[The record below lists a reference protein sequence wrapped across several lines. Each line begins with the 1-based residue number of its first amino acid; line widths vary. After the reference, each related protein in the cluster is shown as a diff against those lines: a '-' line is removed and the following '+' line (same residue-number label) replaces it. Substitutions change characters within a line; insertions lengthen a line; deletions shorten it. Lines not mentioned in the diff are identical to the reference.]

1 MIGANVWSIDPT
13 IRYWPKAE
21 PAPVP
26 PPTARNRAARR
37 ASAKPKARPK
47 WAGRSCLGPPI
58 CFRETYDGTP
68 FSAQALGKASV
79 GPHHVRNAMR
89 RVRQGRAA

>member
-1 MIGANVWSIDPT
+1 MNQPETGNIAF
-13 IRYWPKAE
+13 WPKKSS
-21 PAPVP
+21 APVSTP
-26 PPTARNRAARR
+26 AGYKNRAAR
-37 ASAKPKARPK
+37 AAAKPKARPK

-68 FSAQALGKASV
+68 FIAQALGKASV

-89 RVRQGRAA
+89 RVRQGRTA